1 MKFEFDPAKA
11 AANLKKHKVS
21 FEEGAS
27 IFGDPM
33 AITFPDPDHSVV
45 EERWLTFGM
54 SRTGRL
60 LAVIYTQR
68 ISRHRLIG
76 ARPATKR
83 ERKIYEEG

>member
-1 MKFEFDPAKA
+1 MEFEFDPAKA
-11 AANLKKHKVS
+11 AANLGKHKVS

-33 AITFPDPDHSVV
+33 TITFPDPDHSVG
-45 EERWLTFGM
+45 EERWLAFGV
-54 SRTGRL
+54 SRTGST
-60 LAVIYTQR
+60 LAVIYTER
-68 ISRHRLIG
+68 MGRYRLIG